1 MIFIAKFCFKSSL
14 KKLVTWL
21 LKYYAWSLSG
31 CNFQEGRK
39 EEKKEKEKEEK
50 EKKKKE
56 ERELFFK
63 VMLQSII

>member
-1 MIFIAKFCFKSSL
+1 MFIAKFCFKSSL
-14 KKLVTWL
+14 KKLVAWL

-39 EEKKEKEKEEK
+39 EKKEEEKDEK
-50 EKKKKE
+50 EKKEKE